1 MPLSYLMVEMEKK
14 FKNLPLRNGVGI
26 ILLNKENKVFV
37 AKRIDNPKNFWQMP
51 QGGKDESE
59 NYYDAAIRELKE
71 ETSIKNVTL
80 IKEIDDFITYLLP
93 NHLLGII
100 WRGKFKGQK
109 QKWFIMKFNAS
120 DVEINVNTLKP
131 EFLEWKWVDI
141 DQLIDV
147 VVDFKRDVYKKVTS
161 EIKKVV
167 TN

>member
-1 MPLSYLMVEMEKK
+1 MKTDFQK
-14 FKNLPLRNGVGI
+14 LPLRDGVGI
-26 ILLNKENKVFV
+26 VVLNSKNKVFV

-59 NYYDAAIRELKE
+59 NYFEAAIRELQE

-109 QKWFIMKFNAS
+109 QKWFIMKFNGS
-120 DVEINVNTLKP
+120 DDEINVNTHKP
-131 EFLEWKWVDI
+131 EFLEWKWVEI
-141 DQLIDV
+141 DQLINV
-147 VVDFKRDVYKKVTS
+147 VVDFKRDVYKKVIS

>member
-1 MPLSYLMVEMEKK
+1 MKTDFQK
-14 FKNLPLRNGVGI
+14 LPLRDGVGI
-26 ILLNKENKVFV
+26 VVLNSKNKVFV

-59 NYYDAAIRELKE
+59 NYFEAAIRELQE

-109 QKWFIMKFNAS
+109 QKWFIMKFNGS
-120 DVEINVNTLKP
+120 DDEIDVNTTKP
-131 EFLEWKWVDI
+131 EFLEWKWVEI

-147 VVDFKRDVYKKVTS
+147 VGDFKRDVYKKVTN